1 MTRRILV
8 QTIPVG
14 YGMTTA
20 EVDVTVFEEADPAEV
35 EEEHRQKAAIADLA
49 RAQNT
54 RGARAARRFRR
65 ALTVATRGSWR

>member
-20 EVDVTVFEEADPAEV
+20 EVDMTVFEEADPAEV
-35 EEEHRQKAAIADLA
+35 EEERRQKAAALDAERTRRTRLA
-49 RAQNT
+49 RS
-54 RGARAARRFRR
+54 RRRIR
-65 ALTVATRGSWR
+65 KALPWLR